1 MVAKMRNIGESC
13 IAANRIYVEE
23 PVREEFTAR
32 FAERMGALSMG
43 HGLDDGVDVGALIDE
58 ASVAKLD
65 DLVTDAVDRGAR
77 VLVGGE
83 RPAGPGHF
91 YPPTV
96 LADVPDDA
104 RMLGTE
110 IFGPVAPIIAFTS
123 DEEVLAKAN
132 DTEYGL
138 VGYVFTRDLQRALR
152 FAEGLETGMLGINRG
167 LISDPSAPFGGVKQS
182 GIGKEGSHE
191 GISEYLDVTYAA
203 IDLSPR

>member
-1 MVAKMRNIGESC
+1 MRNIGESC

-32 FAERMGALSMG
+32 FAARMAALSVG

-58 ASVAKLD
+58 PSVAKVGE
-65 DLVTDAVDRGAR
+65 LVADAVDRGAR
-77 VLVGGE
+77 VLVGGR
-83 RPAGPGHF
+83 RPDGPGYF

-96 LADVPDDA
+96 LVDVPEDA
-104 RMLGTE
+104 RMLTEE
-110 IFGPVAPIIAFTS
+110 IFGPVAPIVSFTS
-123 DEEVLAKAN
+123 DDEVMAKAN

-138 VGYVFTRDLQRALR
+138 AGYVFTRDLQRAIR
-152 FAEGLETGMLGINRG
+152 FAEGLETGMLGVNRG

-191 GISEYLDVTYAA
+191 GILEYLDFTYAA
-203 IDLSPR
+203 IDLP